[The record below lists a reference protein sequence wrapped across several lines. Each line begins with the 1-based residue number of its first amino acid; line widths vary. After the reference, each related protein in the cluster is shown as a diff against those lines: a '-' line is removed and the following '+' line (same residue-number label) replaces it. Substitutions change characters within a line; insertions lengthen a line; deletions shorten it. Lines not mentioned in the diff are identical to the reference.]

1 MSAEVQ
7 KRQPEYSYVSNIEDF
22 PVYGAWSCTIGA
34 RRAPM
39 AAEGHSP
46 CRCCRSWSHGVQLPR
61 FPGQAALSTKKPRQ
75 AQAPGRQG
83 KSYLFSTE
91 MASEMVFS

>member
-7 KRQPEYSYVSNIEDF
+7 KRQPEYSYVPDIEDF
-22 PVYGAWSCTIGA
+22 PVYGA
-34 RRAPM
+34 
-39 AAEGHSP
+39 